1 VAASHSTLNELH
13 LSTPYQAT
21 DGAKMADHLT
31 QEEIARVG
39 RVIISDIAPQ
49 ELLLFRMQSEA
60 FFQNGARALAAPKV
74 GEDAL
79 GFGAGELAGL
89 ATPIVLMGDKT
100 VVTCVAQDL
109 GRELGA
115 HARAGARQLIQR
127 LFGPSETDCI
137 ALTNERLERIRA
149 AVMANAGQDAATAQR
164 VADAIVATLQ
174 MRREKSTAAD

>member
-1 VAASHSTLNELH
+1 
-13 LSTPYQAT
+13 
-21 DGAKMADHLT
+21 MIDHLA

-39 RVIISDIAPQ
+39 RVIVADVAPQ
-49 ELLLFRMQSEA
+49 ELLLFRMHSEA
-60 FFQNGARALAAPKV
+60 FFQNEAKALAVPRV

-89 ATPIVLMGDKT
+89 ATPIVLMGIKT

-115 HARAGARQLIQR
+115 QARAGARQLIQR
-127 LFGPSETDCI
+127 LFGADESDSI
-137 ALTNERLERIRA
+137 ALTTEQLQQVRA
-149 AVMANAGQDAATAQR
+149 AVIANAGQDSATAQR

-174 MRREKSTAAD
+174 SRREKSTAVK